1 MTDYRQWRA
10 EQMRDWRVRLWY
22 VLLWPW
28 YQVTRMRIR
37 RRIRRERVAER
48 LTRYVGER

>member
-1 MTDYRQWRA
+1 M
-10 EQMRDWRVRLWY
+10 RLWY

-28 YQVTRMRIR
+28 YQVTRMRIQ

-48 LTRYVGER
+48 LDRYVGER

>member
-1 MTDYRQWRA
+1 MTNYDRYLAR
-10 EQMRDWRVRLWY
+10 QMRDWRFRFWY
-22 VLLWPW
+22 RLLWPW